1 MTETLRQLQL
11 ELRPRQLLVEL
22 LRKEPAY
29 IFTANNQAGV
39 W

>member
-1 MTETLRQLQL
+1 MTETLWQLQL
-11 ELRPRQLLVEL
+11 ELRLRQLLAEL